1 MRRLLW
7 WFMAVLACVAAGCI
21 AASAYLTFATLRSA
35 QQEAFD
41 ARFALAAQRAAT
53 AAERALALG
62 VALTDQPPL
71 QALLEREAT
80 LEPAIVAFGI
90 ASASGQRMLGHTR
103 PPDGT
108 RATTLLERPVRND
121 LGQTVA
127 RVQLR
132 YDTLALVSAEQQ
144 LQQAV
149 QAAAWPPLLAV
160 CAAALLLGVALSQRL
175 TSQSHRAPSGGVV
188 PAGHLG
194 LARWPG
200 GLRAQLTALAA
211 LALCLGLL
219 WLGWGAHRAGQALIQ
234 PVQLAKAAAIA
245 RSSASLVEHALA
257 VGIPLDALVGLDTHT
272 SALRRDNPEV
282 ADLALLATDGRALH
296 RRSAGAASHAAE
308 ASAAS
313 TTAPA
318 ARAPVVHAGTHLA
331 DVVVVLDPSVLARK
345 LQTTLLDMAFLG
357 AVSLLVALE
366 LLALA
371 LGSRGAR
378 ALAATEARQQRLVH
392 PQAQHAP
399 WRSTSAA
406 AVRPALFLFMLS
418 EELTRPF
425 LPGWAR
431 QLAPQTWG
439 MSAELLAGLPLVLFL
454 AVVALLQWPL
464 AGWSERHGRR
474 AGFLLGALLSAIGLA
489 LAAWSAGYGSFLAAR
504 GLSAVGFALVFV
516 SGQGVVID
524 GSGASDRARSL
535 AQFVRAI
542 LVAGL
547 CGPPLGGLIA
557 DRWGVPS
564 AFAACSVLALL
575 AASVAWLQLPPERPT
590 AARAA
595 PHPGTAAPG
604 LWANALR
611 QPGLLALLLGC
622 ALPAKLLLA
631 ALCFYL
637 LPVYLQ
643 DSGQGSAM
651 IGRLQTI
658 YPLTMVLLVPLAAR
672 LADRWGQRSAFVL
685 AGGLLAGC
693 SAILAWP
700 AGASPTGLALVLL
713 GLGLGQSLSIAPQSA
728 LVADFARGAPAG
740 HGAGILGLF
749 RLVERG
755 GSALGPATGALLLPL
770 LGFGPAL
777 ATIGLGVVGASLAY
791 GWHLR
796 RPGHPN
802 RA

>member
-90 ASASGQRMLGHTR
+90 ASASGQRLLGHTR

-132 YDTLALVSAEQQ
+132 YDTSALVSAEQQ

-331 DVVVVLDPSVLARK
+331 DVVVVLDPGVLARK

-378 ALAATEARQQRLVH
+378 ALAATEARQQRLAH

-439 MSAELLAGLPLVLFL
+439 V
-454 AVVALLQWPL
+454 
-464 AGWSERHGRR
+464 
-474 AGFLLGALLSAIGLA
+474 
-489 LAAWSAGYGSFLAAR
+489 SAGGPTA
-504 GLSAVGFALVFV
+504 GAVFG
-516 SGQGVVID
+516 
-524 GSGASDRARSL
+524 GSGAAAMAAGRL
-535 AQFVRAI
+535 VRAPWQARW
-542 LVAGL
+542 LFAG
-547 CGPPLGGLIA
+547 
-557 DRWGVPS
+557 
-564 AFAACSVLALL
+564 
-575 AASVAWLQLPPERPT
+575 
-590 AARAA
+590 RAA
-595 PHPGTAAPG
+595 
-604 LWANALR
+604 
-611 QPGLLALLLGC
+611 QC
-622 ALPAKLLLA
+622 
-631 ALCFYL
+631 
-637 LPVYLQ
+637 
-643 DSGQGSAM
+643 
-651 IGRLQTI
+651 
-658 YPLTMVLLVPLAAR
+658 
-672 LADRWGQRSAFVL
+672 DRS
-685 AGGLLAGC
+685 
-693 SAILAWP
+693 
-700 AGASPTGLALVLL
+700 
-713 GLGLGQSLSIAPQSA
+713 
-728 LVADFARGAPAG
+728 
-740 HGAGILGLF
+740 GAGS
-749 RLVERG
+749 LVGGVWQLSGGAGPQCGGVCAGVCVRAGRG
-755 GSALGPATGALLLPL
+755 D
-770 LGFGPAL
+770 
-777 ATIGLGVVGASLAY
+777 
-791 GWHLR
+791 
-796 RPGHPN
+796 
-802 RA
+802 